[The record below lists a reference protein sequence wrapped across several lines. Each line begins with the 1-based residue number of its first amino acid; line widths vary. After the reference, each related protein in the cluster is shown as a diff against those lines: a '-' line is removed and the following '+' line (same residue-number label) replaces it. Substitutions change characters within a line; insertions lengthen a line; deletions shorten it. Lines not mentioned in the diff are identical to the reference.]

1 MIATGLTVTSN
12 STLTLE
18 LVFSI
23 FALLGQ
29 CLTIYVVIHN
39 RQKEGTEK
47 ARVNFKKFK
56 CKCMYKDDLLR
67 SMLFFQQKIFYICA
81 KDGWIVRYYI
91 ADFYVPDKCIIIEVD
106 GKFHENRRQHDK
118 DRTKNIQE
126 SYPEVE
132 VLRYTWQDLSDQ
144 RKMQDLLHQIK

>member
-1 MIATGLTVTSN
+1 MSRVTEHNKEVRRKAEYRASDMRMWP
-12 STLTLE
+12 SPLE
-18 LVFSI
+18 E
-23 FALLGQ
+23 
-29 CLTIYVVIHN
+29 
-39 RQKEGTEK
+39 RMK
-47 ARVNFKKFK
+47 AFLDENWIN
-56 CKCMYKDDLLR
+56 YEE
-67 SMLFFQQKIFYICA
+67 QKIFYICA